1 LQKKFHGQVTSVNPT
16 APQVFRPR
24 DARGFRAGRQKPA
37 AVLNIL
43 RAGAAELRF
52 GPNPGPRIVFFH
64 LPRTGG
70 TALSKDIL
78 FPNFPRSRW
87 CNVNF
92 APEME
97 PLDGAHRPLMWP
109 AWRRA
114 RIRLLAG
121 HMPFG
126 FAAHFPGPSEYVTL
140 VRDPIAR
147 TISDYYFCRNN
158 PSNPAH
164 EAAIALP
171 LVEFVG
177 RGYAFTQ
184 NCYARWL
191 SNEPFGA
198 HFRDP
203 DEMLRRALTNLS
215 QFSFIGITE
224 QFEVAVKR
232 LCRKYGLVPHAATKV
247 NRNAATP
254 EAGLVSDEEREV
266 IRRANA
272 LDLVI
277 YEKCLR
283 HFAGSEAAGA
293 SG

>member
-1 LQKKFHGQVTSVNPT
+1 M
-16 APQVFRPR
+16 
-24 DARGFRAGRQKPA
+24 
-37 AVLNIL
+37 LNVL

-52 GPNPGPRIVFFH
+52 RPNPGPRIVFFH

-70 TALSKDIL
+70 TSLSKDIL

-109 AWRRA
+109 AWRRK
-114 RIRLLAG
+114 RIQLLAG

-126 FAAHFPGPSEYVTL
+126 FALHFPGPSEYITL

-158 PSNPAH
+158 PANPAH
-164 EAAIALP
+164 EAAIRLS
-171 LVEFVG
+171 LVEFVE
-177 RGYAFTQ
+177 RGHAFTQ

-198 HFRDP
+198 YFRDP
-203 DEMLRRALTNLS
+203 DEMLRRALSNLS

-224 QFEVAVKR
+224 QFEVAVQR
-232 LCRKYGLVPHAATKV
+232 LCERYGLVPHAATKV

-254 EAGLVSDEEREV
+254 EARAVSAEEHEV
-266 IRRANA
+266 LRRANA

-277 YEKCLR
+277 YEECLR
-283 HFAGSEAAGA
+283 RFARSEAVAA
-293 SG
+293 SA